1 MAVDGYVDVE
11 SNNISRRFLHS
22 YYKPSSRSVF
32 MFKPS
37 QRSRYLFRTND
48 RRILKQNI
56 ESQLYSTSGGLKREK
71 VEDYFFLHYL
81 SRWVKYRNVHCWT
94 LSSKEY
100 ARNVIRLPFGDLGHF
115 QSSSLK
121 SAFTLCSAQLWR
133 TTHLPSTSWH
143 DNFPKTSP
151 YIPQMC
157 VCKMCKRS
165 SQHNRKIL
173 LFT

>member
-1 MAVDGYVDVE
+1 MEIQIHFQIRSENGLWWKIFVLKIGSEFMAVDGYVDVE

-71 VEDYFFLHYL
+71 VEDYFFLLYF
-81 SRWVKYRNVHCWT
+81 SR
-94 LSSKEY
+94 
-100 ARNVIRLPFGDLGHF
+100 
-115 QSSSLK
+115 
-121 SAFTLCSAQLWR
+121 
-133 TTHLPSTSWH
+133 
-143 DNFPKTSP
+143 
-151 YIPQMC
+151 
-157 VCKMCKRS
+157 
-165 SQHNRKIL
+165 
-173 LFT
+173 